1 MVDSS
6 SASIEQPQRPDA
18 LPVTASS
25 VDAHIYKVFP
35 NDLNP
40 HGTMFGG
47 RIMAIIDRL
56 ALVVAERHS
65 GQVCVTAG
73 VDAMQFVAPAQ
84 HADTL
89 IFSLSMNRV
98 WNSSMEIGARV
109 VAENRYNAQ
118 TRHIVS
124 AYLTFIALDA
134 ENRPIKVPRLIVESE
149 AQIAR
154 HEEAQIRRKARLDSA
169 AAIMKSRAE
178 HHDA

>member
-1 MVDSS
+1 MANP
-6 SASIEQPQRPDA
+6 SAPDIQEPIRPEA
-18 LPVTASS
+18 LPVSASS
-25 VDAHIYKVFP
+25 IAAHIYKVFP

-47 RIMAIIDRL
+47 RIMSIIDRL

-89 IFSLSMNRV
+89 IFSLSINRV
-98 WNSSMEIGARV
+98 WNSSMEIGAKV

-124 AYLTFIALDA
+124 AYLTFIALD
-134 ENRPIKVPRLIVESE
+134 ENNRPVKVPRLTLENA
-149 AQIAR
+149 AQKAR

-169 AAIMKSRAE
+169 AAIQKSRGTQA
-178 HHDA
+178 